1 MGEFIMFTRGFAVVA
16 AMSLSAAAGAVVIT
30 IEGTEE
36 PGYTPVSNQ
45 LGMSHGVVFSSLLPY
60 CTFGQMANTVWGIY
74 GTDPTANP
82 LAGYAWYNSPIYM
95 DFVDMSDGV
104 TPATVSGTITGVFG
118 DNGGDLDAIDIR
130 VYDPANNLLQTATFS
145 GIGFTAFSFTDSN
158 IARLEVWPN
167 TNVGSGTS
175 DTFID
180 WISFPMPVPAP
191 GAGLAMLIVGGAL
204 ASRRKR

>member
-1 MGEFIMFTRGFAVVA
+1 MVVRVIA
-16 AMSLSAAAGAVVIT
+16 AAAALSLSVSAGAVVIT
-30 IEGTEE
+30 VDGTEE
-36 PGYTPVSNQ
+36 PGYTPVSGQ

-60 CTFGQMANTVWGIY
+60 VTFGQMANTVWGIY

-82 LAGYAWYNSPIYM
+82 LAGYAWFNSPIFM
-95 DFVDMSDGV
+95 NFVDMADGV

-118 DNGGDLDAIDIR
+118 DSGGDFDAIDIR
-130 VYDPANNLLQTATFS
+130 VYDPANNLLQIATFS
-145 GIGFTAFSFTDSN
+145 GTSFTPFSFTDSN

-167 TNVGSGTS
+167 TNLGSGTS

-191 GAGLAMLIVGGAL
+191 GGMLVLGAAAVAGAA
-204 ASRRKR
+204 RRRR